1 MKNLS
6 LKKFTYKLVNN
17 CLNKLGYKIISKDLH
32 YLINI
37 EKFKKKTRKKSAE
50 NFINY
55 IFEKKHLSKS
65 QIYQDLFVDFILNK
79 KKGIFCEIGAADGKF
94 LSNTYYLEKTKN
106 WKGILCEPSKYWK
119 KKLIKN
125 RGKQHL
131 VFDAIDATDGLKIF
145 YEGKLHVLSGLKKT
159 TGKSYQVKTKT
170 LNKIL
175 IENKIKKI
183 DYLSIDTEGN
193 EYNIIS
199 KLDFKKFLP
208 KVVTIEHNY
217 SSSRVKI
224 NKLMERN
231 GYKLVFPFFSRFDSF
246 YISQTTLKNIKF

>member
-1 MKNLS
+1 MKTLF
-6 LKKFTYKLVNN
+6 LKKFIYKSVSYF
-17 CLNKLGYKIISKDLH
+17 LNKLGYRIINKNLH
-32 YLINI
+32 YLIDI
-37 EKFKKKTRKKSAE
+37 EKFKKRTKKKSPE

-79 KKGIFCEIGAADGKF
+79 KKGIFCEVGAADGKF

-106 WKGILCEPSKYWK
+106 WRGILCEPSRYWK

-125 RGKQHL
+125 RNKQKL
-131 VFDAIDATDGLKIF
+131 VFDAIDGQDGFKIF
-145 YEGKLHVLSGLKKT
+145 FENKVHLLSGLKKSS
-159 TGKSYQVKTKT
+159 GRSYKVKTIT

-175 IENKIKKI
+175 NQNNIKKI

-193 EYNIIS
+193 EFDII
-199 KLDFKKFLP
+199 KNFNFKKFAP

-217 SSSRVKI
+217 SSNMKKI
-224 NKLMERN
+224 KKLMLGNDYR
-231 GYKLVFPFFSRFDSF
+231 LVFPFLSRFDSF
-246 YISQTTLKNIKF
+246 YISKLASKNFKF